1 MQRHAP
7 KYGYMKDAD
16 GLTVPNPTECFVLQ
30 TMYKLYRLGVSTT
43 RIANQLNLLGYT
55 NRNGMPWRR
64 QGVNQLMKRNRQT
77 ILYVPGDAEQ
87 EVREREEEGY
97 FHYKPFRYEPLLLRE
112 LEVSRKLF
120 SFRSI

>member
-1 MQRHAP
+1 MQKHAP

-16 GLTVPNPTECFVLQ
+16 GLTVPNPTECYILKV
-30 TMYKLYRLGVSTT
+30 MYSLHRLGISTT

-55 NRNGMPWRR
+55 NRNGMPWHR

-87 EVREREEEGY
+87 EAKEREANNY
-97 FHYKPFRYEPLLLRE
+97 FRGVPFRYEPL
-112 LEVSRKLF
+112 V
-120 SFRSI
+120 FRN